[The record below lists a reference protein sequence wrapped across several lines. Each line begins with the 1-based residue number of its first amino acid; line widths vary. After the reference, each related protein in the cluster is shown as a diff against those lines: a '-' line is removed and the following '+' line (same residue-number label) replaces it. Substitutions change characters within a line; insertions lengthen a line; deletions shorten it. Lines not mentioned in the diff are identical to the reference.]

1 MDTLLEADLT
11 ESYPAEPPKPLTLPM
26 AETFFAGAILSDSL
40 AHGYVLKGKASG
52 ALYNLALQVA
62 QIVNCKQRPALTA
75 NDQPALADLACGQ
88 CKDCRWVAQNAHP
101 AVLTVSRFT
110 YQVSDKDRP
119 ELLTSEELEKL
130 AQKANWPTQI
140 KTDQIGHLIY
150 QLGISSEYTRVV
162 IFTDAEE
169 LPASIPSDVPAPS
182 EWRSLEATQDR
193 SFHIRPLQR
202 HIFNANSVNR
212 FLKTLEEPPA
222 RMLFFFIAETE
233 EQLLETIVSR
243 CQVVPCLS
251 ADSGSGQTV
260 PEAYQVFLRGFLNR
274 LAQNPDIY
282 ALGAEFEAFF
292 LQEQGLS
299 TTQALEVLQ
308 LYLRQH
314 FMGQTAFSEH
324 GFTAYR
330 ALQQDLATALRMIAS
345 KTNEGQS
352 LLNLFMSANP
362 HVQALLAP

>member
-1 MDTLLEADLT
+1 MMDTLLETLGA
-11 ESYPAEPPKPLTLPM
+11 ESPRSPALPM
-26 AETFFAGAILSDSL
+26 AEMFFTGAILSDSL

-52 ALYNLALQVA
+52 ALYNLALKVA
-62 QIVNCKQRPALTA
+62 QVVNCTQRPAFSLEG
-75 NDQPALADLACGQ
+75 QPAFANLACGQ

-101 AVLTVSRFT
+101 AVLTVSRYTF
-110 YQVSDKDRP
+110 QMNEKDRP
-119 ELLTSEELEKL
+119 ELLTADELEKL

-140 KTDQIGHLIY
+140 KTDQIGQLIY

-169 LPASIPSDVPAPS
+169 LPAAFPSNVPAPS

-202 HIFNANSVNR
+202 HIFNEKSVNR

-222 RMLFFFIAETE
+222 RTLFFFIVETE

-251 ADSGSGQTV
+251 LEAADKQTV
-260 PEAYQVFLRGFLNR
+260 PAVYQEFLRGFLGR
-274 LAQNPDIY
+274 LAQNPDVY
-282 ALGAEFEAFF
+282 ALGAEFEGFF
-292 LQEQGLS
+292 IQEQGLS
-299 TTQALEVLQ
+299 ATQALEVLQ
-308 LYLRQH
+308 LYLREWV
-314 FMGQTAFSEH
+314 MGQGSLDET
-324 GFTAYR
+324 GFMAYR
-330 ALQQDLATALRMIAS
+330 AIQQALSTALRMLAS

-352 LLNLFMSANP
+352 LLNFFMTVSP
-362 HVQALLAP
+362 HIPVILAG

>member
-1 MDTLLEADLT
+1 MDAMLDTLETLKP
-11 ESYPAEPPKPLTLPM
+11 SPALPM
-26 AETFFAGAILSDSL
+26 AETFFTGVILSDSL

-52 ALYNLALQVA
+52 ALYNLALQIA
-62 QIVNCKQRPALTA
+62 KIVNCKQRPDLTG
-75 NDQPALADLACGQ
+75 NPTPKLADLACGH
-88 CKDCRWVAQNAHP
+88 CKDCRWISQNAHP

-110 YQVSDKDRP
+110 YQVNDKEHAD
-119 ELLTSEELEKL
+119 LLTTEELEKL

-140 KTDQIGHLIY
+140 KTDQIGRLIY

-169 LPASIPSDVPAPS
+169 LPASFAPDVMAPS

-193 SFHIRPLQR
+193 AFHIRPLQR

-222 RMLFFFIAETE
+222 RILFFFIAETE

-251 ADSGSGQTV
+251 EGATDESHTV
-260 PEAYQVFLRGFLNR
+260 LPEAQAFLESFLAKS
-274 LAQNPDIY
+274 AQNQDAY
-282 ALGAEFEAFF
+282 ALGAEFEQFF
-292 LQEQGLS
+292 VEGQGLS
-299 TTQALEVLQ
+299 MAQALELFQ
-308 LYLRQH
+308 LTLR
-314 FMGQTAFSEH
+314 AR
-324 GFTAYR
+324 Y
-330 ALQQDLATALRMIAS
+330 LQQGLSESAFAAYVAIQRQIDTALRMMSS

-352 LLNLFMSANP
+352 LFNLFLGLGPFART
-362 HVQALLAP
+362 LLAG